1 MSLKFEQY
9 ESLKRTRELL
19 FDLLDP
25 KKRPKSVKET
35 RNRVFSCLRH
45 FPPLRE
51 DGEPVFSNDDFKR
64 L

>member
-9 ESLKRTRELL
+9 ESLLKTREFL

-35 RNRVFSCLRH
+35 RDRVSRCLRH
-45 FPPLRE
+45 FPPLKS
-51 DGEPVFSNDDFKR
+51 DGEPMFSNNGIKR
-64 L
+64 